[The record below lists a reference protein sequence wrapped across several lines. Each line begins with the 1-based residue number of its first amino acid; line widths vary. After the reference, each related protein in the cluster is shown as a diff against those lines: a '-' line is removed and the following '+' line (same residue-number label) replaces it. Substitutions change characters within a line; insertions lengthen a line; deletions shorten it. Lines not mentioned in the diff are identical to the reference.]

1 MDWKMVAAAV
11 CGVVL
16 VVCAGMALS
25 NPTLSRYEKSVLMPL
40 AELEAEKLAQV
51 DRRAV
56 EQEAANIQAA
66 YASTHF
72 DVHKLNAGAMK
83 ERYPLLGAS
92 LTNPNETTGRTF
104 TEILALSKQ
113 RALSRVDIVRT
124 AVVQE
129 VFTKLDAHSTRTSH
143 GLWSTFATCGVG
155 RPLSYTG
162 VAWMFYEQTD
172 NNCPIEGSELKKG
185 MGYFSADA

>member
-1 MDWKMVAAAV
+1 MDWKVVAAAV

-25 NPTLSRYEKSVLMPL
+25 NPTLSQYRKSVLMPL

-51 DRRAV
+51 DRRAI

-66 YASTHF
+66 YASFHF
-72 DVHKLNAGAMK
+72 DVHKLNAAAMK

-104 TEILALSKQ
+104 PEILALSKQ
-113 RALSRVDIVRT
+113 HALSRADIVRT
-124 AVVQE
+124 AVLHE
-129 VFTKLDAHSTRTSH
+129 VFAKLSTHSTRTSH
-143 GLWSTFATCGVG
+143 GLWSTFATCGAGTG
-155 RPLSYTG
+155 RPLGYTG

-172 NNCPIEGSELKKG
+172 KNCPIEGSG
-185 MGYFSADA
+185 Q

>member
-1 MDWKMVAAAV
+1 MDWKVVAAAI

-40 AELEAEKLAQV
+40 AELEAEKLARI
-51 DRRAV
+51 DRRAI

-66 YASTHF
+66 YASVHF
-72 DVHKLNAGAMK
+72 DVHKVNAGAMK

-92 LTNPNETTGRTF
+92 LTNLTETAGRTF
-104 TEILALSKQ
+104 PEILARARE

-124 AVVQE
+124 AVLHE
-129 VFTKLDAHSTRTSH
+129 VFVKFVTHSTRTSH
-143 GLWSTFATCGVG
+143 GLWSTFATCGAG
-155 RPLSYTG
+155 TGKPLNYTG
-162 VAWMFYEQTD
+162 VAWMFHERTD
-172 NNCPIEGSELKKG
+172 NTCPIEGPG
-185 MGYFSADA
+185 R